1 MVETHSNFLID
12 RIRMDIRD
20 IRDGRTDLKPED
32 LSILFFERHEEDAR
46 IHNLR
51 IDAEGNILDAPYSY
65 GEFFMNEMNRLL
77 GI

>member
-20 IRDGRTDLKPED
+20 CRTDLKPED
-32 LSILFFERHEEDAR
+32 VSILFFERHEEDAK
-46 IHNLR
+46 IHNLS

-65 GEFFMNEMNRLL
+65 GEFFMDEMNRLL